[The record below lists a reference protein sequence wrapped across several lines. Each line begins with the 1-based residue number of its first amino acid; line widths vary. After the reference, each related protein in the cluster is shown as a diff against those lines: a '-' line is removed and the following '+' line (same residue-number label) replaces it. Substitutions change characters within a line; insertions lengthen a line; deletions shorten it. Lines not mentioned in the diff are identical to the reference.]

1 MTTYCIILQNE
12 CCIFKKKKREEN
24 ESIDGVYLFICCCV
38 PTCEINCKE
47 MNVVR
52 EDKLGG
58 GV

>member
-1 MTTYCIILQNE
+1 ML
-12 CCIFKKKKREEN
+12 CIFKKKEREEN

-52 EDKLGG
+52 EHKLGS